1 MLYKKNM
8 ELKLLQFE
16 REQLN
21 TETYILKKNR
31 QIYEEAFF
39 CNELAEF
46 IIQDIHSRRPTI
58 Y

>member
-1 MLYKKNM
+1 M

-31 QIYEEAFF
+31 QLYEEAFF
-39 CNELAEF
+39 WNELAEF
-46 IIQDIHSRRPTI
+46 IIQDIHSRKPTI